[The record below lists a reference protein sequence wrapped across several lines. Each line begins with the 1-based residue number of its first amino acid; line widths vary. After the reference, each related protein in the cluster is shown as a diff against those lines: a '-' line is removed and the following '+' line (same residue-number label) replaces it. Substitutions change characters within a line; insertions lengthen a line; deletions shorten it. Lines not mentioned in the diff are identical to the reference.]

1 MKAIAW
7 ALTIELLAFAVL
19 IGVIVWALSTLT
31 P

>member
-7 ALTIELLAFAVL
+7 ALAIELVAFVFL
-19 IGVIVWALSTLT
+19 IGVIVWALSTMT

>member
-7 ALTIELLAFAVL
+7 GLAIELVAFAFL
-19 IGVIVWALSTLT
+19 IGVIVWALSTVQ